1 MEEKLQKYLGLFL
14 SKFKTYLGMMALLM
28 MMMMEIHLVTP
39 LDFTKFKLLAMA
51 SAKV

>member
-28 MMMMEIHLVTP
+28 MMMEIHLVTP
-39 LDFTKFKLLAMA
+39 LDFPKFKLLAMA